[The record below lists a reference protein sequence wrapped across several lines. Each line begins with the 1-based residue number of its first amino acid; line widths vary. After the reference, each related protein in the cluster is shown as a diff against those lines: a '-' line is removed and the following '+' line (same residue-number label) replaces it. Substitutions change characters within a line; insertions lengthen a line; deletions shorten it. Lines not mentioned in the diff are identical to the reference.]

1 MGKISINPEELF
13 HRLVR
18 GAGPVIID
26 VRRRQIIEEASSLL
40 PAARWRPHLD
50 SAIWAKDLPPGR
62 DVAVYCVRGHNV
74 SQLAAAELRSMGVE
88 ASFLTG
94 GIDAWQKSGYPLVG
108 KSPFAPPETIAPSS
122 WVTRWRP
129 KIDRIACPWFITRF
143 VDPRAKVLFVEPSQV
158 LPVAEELHATP
169 FDIDGAPITH
179 DGPRCS
185 FDTLLDHFAITDKSL
200 RLMAEIIRGADTA
213 DLTRTPQSAGLLAI
227 SLGISIQCEDDQ
239 EALSRGFAVYDA
251 LYAWANLAREETHN
265 WPTAKP
271 A

>member
-1 MGKISINPEELF
+1 MGNISINSEVLF
-13 HRLVR
+13 HRLAR
-18 GAGPVIID
+18 GARPVIID
-26 VRRRQIIEEASSLL
+26 VRRRQIFEEASTLL
-40 PAARWRPHLD
+40 PAARWRSHLE
-50 SAIWAKDLPPGR
+50 SAEWVKDLAPGAH
-62 DVAVYCVRGHNV
+62 VVVYCVYGHNV
-74 SQLAAAELRSMGVE
+74 SQLAAAGLRSMGTD
-88 ASFLTG
+88 ASFLQG
-94 GIDAWQKSGYPLVG
+94 GIEAWQTSGYPVVG
-108 KSPFAPPETIAPSS
+108 KSPFAPPEMIAPSS

-143 VDPRAKVLFVEPSQV
+143 VDPRARFLFVEPQQV

-179 DGPRCS
+179 DGSRCS
-185 FDTLLDHFAITDKSL
+185 FDTLLDHFAIADKSL

-227 SLGISIQCEDDQ
+227 ALGISAQCEDDH
-239 EALSRGFAVYDA
+239 EALSRGFAIYDA